1 MKYLIKPFQLIYS
14 LYAMALFILLLL
26 LLMPFFFIASFF
38 GKIKGGNM
46 LFKLCTLWADVWFT
60 LIGIYSK
67 TIHEAKSTEKRP
79 CVFVANHI
87 SYLDIPMIVKVI
99 REPVR
104 PLGKYEMSKVPLFGF
119 LYKNAAVMVDRSS
132 ARNRARSVR
141 TLKQF
146 IRFGVS
152 IFIFPEGTFNETGQP
167 LKSFYDGAFRIAI
180 ETQTPIQ
187 PLIFPDTIKRMHY
200 RSVFSF
206 TPGICRAI
214 FLEPIEVAGMTHHD
228 LQKLKEVVH
237 GKMEEAVRKYRN

>member
-1 MKYLIKPFQLIYS
+1 MKYIIKPFQLIYS
-14 LYAMALFILLLL
+14 LYAMALFVVLLL

-38 GKIKGGNM
+38 GRIKGGNM
-46 LFKLCTLWADVWFT
+46 MFRLCTLWADIWFT
-60 LIGIYSK
+60 LIGIYPK

-87 SYLDIPMIVKVI
+87 SYLDIPMIVKII

-104 PLGKYEMSKVPLFGF
+104 PLGKYEMSKIPLFGF
-119 LYKNAAVMVDRSS
+119 LYRNAAVMVDRSS
-132 ARNRARSVR
+132 AKNRARSVR

-152 IFIFPEGTFNETGQP
+152 IFIFPEGTFNETAQP

-187 PLIFPDTIKRMHY
+187 PLIFPDTVKRLHHS
-200 RSVFSF
+200 SVFSF

-214 FLEPIEVAGMTHHD
+214 LLESVEVAGMTHHD
-228 LQKLKEVVH
+228 VSKLKEIVH
-237 GKMEEAVRKYRN
+237 AKMEEAVRRYRS

>member
-1 MKYLIKPFQLIYS
+1 MKPVQLIYS

-38 GKIKGGNM
+38 GKIRGGNM
-46 LFKLCTLWADVWFT
+46 LFKLCTLWADIWLT
-60 LIGIYSK
+60 MIGIYAK
-67 TIHEAKSTEKRP
+67 NIHEAKSTEKRP

-119 LYKNAAVMVDRSS
+119 LYRNAAVMVDRSS

-146 IRFGVS
+146 IRFGIS

-167 LKSFYDGAFRIAI
+167 LKAFYDGAFRIAI
-180 ETQTPIQ
+180 ETQTHIQ

-214 FLEPIEVAGMTHHD
+214 FLEPVEVAGMTQHD

-237 GKMEEAVRKYRN
+237 AKMEEAVRMYRK